1 MPIDGYFRSA
11 AEAKDVLML
20 AIVTGAS
27 RGLGR
32 LCAGEVAAHGANLL
46 LVARDQMALAE
57 VVAEIRQNTA
67 AVK

>member
-1 MPIDGYFRSA
+1 
-11 AEAKDVLML
+11 ML